1 MPDSTP
7 KQRVELEDLSLHEGA
22 TVLLRRALSGLAA
35 GDWCEVH
42 GDSAELADH
51 LAAWCRKQGLRCETQ
66 QGVSGT
72 FRMESAGPVPLIS
85 TSRTDIAEAA
95 EADWGIAPRGARIE
109 RGGPEF
115 GFTLSQKRDVWAREL
130 NSIYSQAAANQ
141 WSAARDIP
149 WSELPKLP
157 MDVEAAVSQ
166 VMTFLTENE
175 FAALYVPARF
185 IPRIHPRYREVVEVL
200 AMQVVDEA
208 RHGEVF
214 TRRAEAG
221 AAGLGTTAV
230 SGQLSLKTLLE
241 EPDFTTAT
249 FLLCVMGEGTFLTLL
264 KFLGDHAPDPVT
276 AVLARLAHPDEAR
289 HVAFGV
295 EHMRYVL
302 EREPEIGLSMAS
314 AVERRSQMLASISGL
329 SPYVHDALVVYA
341 GGGLSIA
348 QLRAGACG
356 GAPARDGSVAART
369 AALAGIRAGA
379 GCEHVGLSHQEF
391 HVGPRYAKAASRS
404 GVLSLHL
411 DHVLF
416 QQIGH
421 RFGDGCWASSER
433 TATWVRFHATD
444 AT

>member
-1 MPDSTP
+1 MPNSTP
-7 KQRVELEDLSLHEGA
+7 KQKVELADLSLHEGA
-22 TVLLRRALSGLAA
+22 TVLLRRALSALAA
-35 GDWCEVH
+35 GESCEVH
-42 GDSAELADH
+42 SDSPELAGH
-51 LAAWCRKQGLRCETQ
+51 LVAWCRKQGLRCQSQ
-66 QGVSGT
+66 QGVPAT
-72 FRMESAGPVPLIS
+72 FRIEASGPAPLIS
-85 TSRTDIAEAA
+85 TSRTEIAETA
-95 EADWGIAPRGARIE
+95 EPAWGIAPRGARIE

-115 GFTLSQKRDVWAREL
+115 AFTLRHKRDVWAGEL

-149 WSELPKLP
+149 WNELPELSA
-157 MDVEAAVSQ
+157 DLEAAVAQ

-185 IPRIHPRYREVVEVL
+185 IPRIHPHYREVVQVL

-208 RHGEVF
+208 RHAEAF

-264 KFLGDHAPDPVT
+264 KFLADHAPDPVT
-276 AVLARLAHPDEAR
+276 ATLARLAHRDEAR

-295 EHMRYVL
+295 EHMRYVF
-302 EREPEIGLSMAS
+302 EREPEMRLSMAA

-329 SPYVHDALVVYA
+329 SPYVHDALVIYA

-348 QLRAGACG
+348 QVRAGATH
-356 GAPARDGSVAART
+356 VAALQREMDRT
-369 AALAGIRAGA
+369 RRDRL
-379 GCEHVGLSHQEF
+379 Q
-391 HVGPRYAKAASRS
+391 
-404 GVLSLHL
+404 SLGFDPTQSANISAYHTKN
-411 DHVLF
+411 F
-416 QQIGH
+416 M
-421 RFGDGCWASSER
+421 
-433 TATWVRFHATD
+433 
-444 AT
+444 